1 MSTLSR
7 SQSSVMGGEDYFMW
21 REKMERCQREND
33 RQMWTLF
40 RQMKQLKEENEE
52 LQTQMGHRVIL
63 WQLFQT
69 VQEGVF
75 AGSPYAVG
83 RRNNIY
89 PSI

>member
-52 LQTQMGHRVIL
+52 LQTQMSSSGPFLESAHSEL
-63 WQLFQT
+63 THDF
-69 VQEGVF
+69 EANF
-75 AGSPYAVG
+75 
-83 RRNNIY
+83 
-89 PSI
+89 